1 MSNRSRWIMTC
12 GLVGNYRHVKTGLWH
27 SVAGLFL
34 TQVSLES
41 LRTTQAKSSLLQAT
55 KGRLP
60 MLRATLSSSRAEG
73 EDVLGR

>member
-1 MSNRSRWIMTC
+1 MDNDLWLS
-12 GLVGNYRHVKTGLWH
+12 GNYRHVKTGFWH

-41 LRTTQAKSSLLQAT
+41 LRTTQAKSSSLLQAT

-73 EDVLGR
+73 EDVLER